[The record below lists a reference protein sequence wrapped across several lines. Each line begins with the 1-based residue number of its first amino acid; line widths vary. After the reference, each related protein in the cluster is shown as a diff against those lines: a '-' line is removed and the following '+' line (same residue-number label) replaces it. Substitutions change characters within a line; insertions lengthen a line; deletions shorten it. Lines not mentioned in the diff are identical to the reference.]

1 MRSSDVAKILLV
13 AAAYFATAK
22 LGLELAFEHASI
34 TAVWPP
40 TGISLAAILIW
51 GYRMWPG
58 VALGAALA
66 NTFTGDVPASAV
78 LGITVGNTLEALVGA
93 FLLTRVADFQPSL
106 ERVRDILALV
116 VLAGGISTMVSATIG
131 VTSLWI
137 GNEITSAGDMPSAWR
152 VWWLG
157 DMGGDLLVAPVLL
170 VIGSGARFPR
180 EPARIAEAAA
190 LLAMLVGASLF
201 VFSEDIPYTYVI
213 FPGLIW
219 AALRFRQLGA
229 ALASLVVATI
239 AVVFTNNDLGPFAR
253 SSPDDALLLAQT
265 FMGVAGVTTL
275 LLAAITS
282 QQVHAEEELQQAHD
296 QLERTVAD
304 RTAQLVRSNKELEL
318 QGLIAGNMAEGVCL
332 VRASD
337 SVIVYAN
344 PEFEHMLGYAA
355 GELIGRH
362 VSVVNYEDGDL
373 SATEMARD
381 IVTRLERSGEATY
394 EVRNRTKDG
403 SPIWCRA
410 HTSTFDHPEHG
421 RVWVAVHE
429 DVTERKRAEERFR
442 ELHESAPDA
451 MVIVNEDGEI
461 LLVNAQVERL
471 FGYAR
476 DELVGRRVEVLVP
489 ERRRGTHVRDRRG
502 YLADPHARPMG
513 AGLDLYGRR
522 KDGTEFPVEISL
534 SPLPTEEGLL
544 VSSAIRDVTERK
556 RADVLERSLVPERLP
571 EVPGVRMAARF
582 IPGSAGVEVGGD
594 WYDVF
599 DAGDGC
605 IGLVIGDV
613 AGRGVQAA
621 AVTAQLRNALRA
633 YALDSHPP
641 AEALER
647 LNRLAWTLDRS
658 VMATVIYL
666 VFDPSS
672 GVVRLSNAGHLPP
685 LLVQPDGSTSY
696 LEDGRSVPLGAL
708 ASAVYD
714 EAEYHLAPDVA
725 LLLYTDGLVEERR
738 VPIDDGLARLAN
750 AVGQVHD
757 DLGEFCDRILA
768 TMNPGG
774 DDDVALLALEPLRL
788 APELLQLTMPA
799 EPLKLAVLRQTLRRW
814 LAACEASDQES
825 HDIVLACNEAC
836 ANAIEHAYGPGDGTV
851 EMDAALQDRKVSITV
866 RDHGAWR
873 EPRGDDR
880 GRGLLLIE
888 AVMDSVSVVKT
899 DPGGTEV
906 RMVRR
911 LAPNG
916 DPA

>member
-22 LGLELAFEHASI
+22 LGLQLAFEHASI

-58 VALGAALA
+58 VAVGAALA
-66 NTFTGDVPASAV
+66 NTFTGDVPTITV
-78 LGITVGNTLEALVGA
+78 LGITVGNTLEALLGA
-93 FLLTRVADFQPSL
+93 FLLTRVAGFRPSL
-106 ERVRDILALV
+106 ERVHDILALV
-116 VLAGGISTMVSATIG
+116 VLAGGISTMLSATIG

-137 GNEITSAGDMPSAWR
+137 GDEITSAGDVPSAWR

-170 VIGSGARFPR
+170 VIASGARFPR
-180 EPARIAEAAA
+180 EPDRIAEAAA
-190 LLAMLVGASLF
+190 LLVALVGLSLF
-201 VFSEDIPYTYVI
+201 IFAEDIPYTYLI
-213 FPGLIW
+213 FPALIW

-229 ALASLVVATI
+229 ALASLIVATI
-239 AVVFTNNDLGPFAR
+239 AVIFTNNDLGPFAR

-282 QQVHAEEELQQAHD
+282 QQMRAEEGLQHAHD
-296 QLERTVAD
+296 RLERTVAD
-304 RTAQLVRSNKELEL
+304 RTAQLLRSNKELEL
-318 QGLIAGNMAEGVCL
+318 QGLIASNMAEGVCL

-344 PEFEHMLGYAA
+344 PEFEHMLGYEG

-362 VSVVNYEDGDL
+362 VSVVNYQDGDV
-373 SATEMARD
+373 SAAEMARD
-381 IVTRLERSGEATY
+381 IATRLERSGEATY

-410 HTSTFDHPEHG
+410 HTSTFEHPEHG

-451 MVIVNEDGEI
+451 MVTVKEGGEI
-461 LLVNAQVERL
+461 VLINAQVERM

-476 DELVGRRVEVLVP
+476 GELLGRRVEVLVP
-489 ERRRGTHVRDRRG
+489 ERKRGTHVRDRRG
-502 YLADPHARPMG
+502 YLADPHVRPMG

-571 EVPGVRMAARF
+571 EVPGVRLAARF
-582 IPGSAGVEVGGD
+582 IPGGAGVEVGGD

-658 VMATVIYL
+658 VMATMVYL
-666 VFDPSS
+666 VFDPGSA
-672 GVVRLSNAGHLPP
+672 VVRLANAGHLPP

-696 LEDGRSVPLGAL
+696 LDEGRSVPLGAL
-708 ASAVYD
+708 ASAVYR
-714 EAEYHLAPDVA
+714 EVEYPLAPDSV

-750 AVGQVHD
+750 AAGGAHD
-757 DLGEFCDRILA
+757 DLGELCDQILA
-768 TMNPGG
+768 AMDPAG

-799 EPLKLAVLRQTLRRW
+799 EPLELAALRQTLRRW

-825 HDIVLACNEAC
+825 HDIVLACNEAF
-836 ANAIEHAYGPGDGTV
+836 ANAIEHAYGPGDGTI

-880 GRGLLLIE
+880 GRGLPLIE
-888 AVMDSVSVVKT
+888 AVMDSVSVVRM